1 MESMW
6 SPPNITYFGNY
17 FKDSVDSR
25 WISTN
30 IIYFDDYSM
39 DSRWTLWIPS
49 GVQMELDRYLCFLA
63 GMPPESTG
71 IGINYLI

>member
-1 MESMW
+1 
-6 SPPNITYFGNY
+6 
-17 FKDSVDSR
+17 
-25 WISTN
+25 
-30 IIYFDDYSM
+30 M